1 MILNTVLLLLLYI
14 HIVVL
19 AACVKNMVRSY
30 FNWLLY
36 NSIIKKQAVV
46 KVVVLVVLST
56 RVVFHDF
63 C

>member
-1 MILNTVLLLLLYI
+1 MMILNTVLLLLLYI

-46 KVVVLVVLST
+46 KVVVLAVLST
-56 RVVFHDF
+56 
-63 C
+63 